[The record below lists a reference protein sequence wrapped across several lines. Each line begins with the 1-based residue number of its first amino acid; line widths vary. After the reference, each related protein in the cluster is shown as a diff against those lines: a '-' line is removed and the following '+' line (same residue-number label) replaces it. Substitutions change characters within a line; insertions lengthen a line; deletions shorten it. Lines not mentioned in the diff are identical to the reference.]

1 MNSTETIEGTRLEE
15 RKAAARAWFEALQ
28 ARIIAALESIEDLC
42 PGPFDPEAPDAPGRF
57 TRKPWTRADHTGAPG
72 GGGSG
77 DNPVALEPHL
87 LRGKVVRQRMLVPDA
102 LGGNIGIM
110 TMAPVVPKP
119 VSAPSPE
126 KREANAD
133 RWYLITQR

>member
-1 MNSTETIEGTRLEE
+1 
-15 RKAAARAWFEALQ
+15 
-28 ARIIAALESIEDLC
+28 
-42 PGPFDPEAPDAPGRF
+42 
-57 TRKPWTRADHTGAPG
+57 
-72 GGGSG
+72 
-77 DNPVALEPHL
+77 
-87 LRGKVVRQRMLVPDA
+87 MLVPDA